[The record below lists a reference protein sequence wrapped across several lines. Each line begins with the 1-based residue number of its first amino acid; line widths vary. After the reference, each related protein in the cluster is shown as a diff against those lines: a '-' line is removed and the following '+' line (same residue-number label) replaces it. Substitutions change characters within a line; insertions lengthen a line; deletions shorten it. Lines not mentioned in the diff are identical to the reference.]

1 MSALTPL
8 VPATKTWLWLLRSD
22 CLALQPL
29 IRGAAGGGGPGRA
42 GREHRHQHDQ
52 TDNNWHRLE
61 LPLPGP
67 ALVLG
72 KIIYL
77 KQINPAVLTLTSC
90 SLPALS
96 PADTGQEQ
104 PGQAGDCG
112 GSTAWTGCVH
122 TTAEFSQTSW
132 LLPRMVWKLRE
143 TQAGPQYKPT
153 AINTRP
159 DHQEDWQTLFRDHLY
174 FVKWQNSFQTN

>member
-67 ALVLG
+67 ALVLA

-96 PADTGQEQ
+96 PADTGQSSPARPGSVAGQQLGLAVFTRQRNFLRPADFFPGWFESSGRPRLGHSTNQ
-104 PGQAGDCG
+104 P
-112 GSTAWTGCVH
+112 
-122 TTAEFSQTSW
+122 
-132 LLPRMVWKLRE
+132 L
-143 TQAGPQYKPT
+143 
-153 AINTRP
+153 
-159 DHQEDWQTLFRDHLY
+159 
-174 FVKWQNSFQTN
+174 